1 MRMDWRR
8 VRAVMGKDVRE
19 AFTNPQIVGPLVAV
33 PLVIVVGYPVIY
45 LLALRLTPGAING
58 LGGFI
63 GGFPRSALPAFALV
77 NTARRAAYVG
87 VVYLFAG
94 FFLLVPV
101 MVSTVIAANSFA
113 GEKERRTLEGLL
125 YTPVSDSELVV
136 AKIGASFVPAVV
148 FTWLCFAIYVAIV
161 TLLATPLMGRIFFP
175 TPNWWAL
182 MLLLVP
188 AVSLLVISIVVMVS
202 AKARG
207 FQEANAIG
215 GAIVL
220 PLVGVVAAEIG
231 GLMVLSTQV
240 IVLAA
245 TVFALVDAVALRLI
259 VRSFRRSRVA
269 SYLS

>member
-1 MRMDWRR
+1 VSIDWQR

-19 AFTNPQIVGPLVAV
+19 AFTNAQIVGPLVVV
-33 PLVIVVGYPVIY
+33 PLVVVIGYPVIY
-45 LLALRLTPGAING
+45 LLALRLTPGAATG

-63 GGFPRSALPAFALV
+63 GDFPRSAVPAFALADSV
-77 NTARRAAYVG
+77 RRAAYVG

-125 YTPVSDSELVV
+125 YTPVSDGELVV
-136 AKIGASFVPAVV
+136 AKIGAAFVPAVA
-148 FTWLCFAIYVAIV
+148 FTWLCFAIYTAIIAV
-161 TLLATPLMGRIFFP
+161 FATPIMGRIFFP
-175 TPNWWAL
+175 TGNWWAL

-188 AVSLLVISIVVMVS
+188 ATSLLVISIVVMVS

-220 PLVGVVAAEIG
+220 PLVGVVAAEAS
-231 GLMVLSTQV
+231 GLMVLSTGV

-245 TVFALVDAVALRLI
+245 GVFAVLDILLLRVI
-259 VRSFRRSRVA
+259 IRTFHRSRVV

>member
-1 MRMDWRR
+1 MDWGR

-19 AFTNPQIVGPLVAV
+19 ALSNPQIVMPLIVV
-33 PLVIVVGYPVIY
+33 PLVIVVGYPIIY
-45 LLALRLTPGAING
+45 LLALRLTPGAASG

-63 GGFPRSALPAFALV
+63 GDFPRSALPSFALA

-101 MVSTVIAANSFA
+101 MVSTVIAANSLA

-125 YTPVSDSELVV
+125 YTPLSDAELVV
-136 AKIGASFVPAVV
+136 AKIGSSFLPALG
-148 FTWLCFAIYVAIV
+148 FTWICFAIYTAIIAV
-161 TLLATPLMGRIFFP
+161 FGAPLMGRVFFP
-175 TPNWWAL
+175 TLNWWAL
-182 MLLLVP
+182 MLLLLP
-188 AVSLLVISIVVMVS
+188 ATSLLVISIVVMVS

-220 PLVGVVAAEIG
+220 PLIGVVAAQAS
-231 GLMVLSTQV
+231 GLMVLSTTV
-240 IVLAA
+240 IVVAA
-245 TVFALVDAVALRLI
+245 AVFALADVVMLRVI
-259 VRSFRRSRVA
+259 VRSFRRARVV